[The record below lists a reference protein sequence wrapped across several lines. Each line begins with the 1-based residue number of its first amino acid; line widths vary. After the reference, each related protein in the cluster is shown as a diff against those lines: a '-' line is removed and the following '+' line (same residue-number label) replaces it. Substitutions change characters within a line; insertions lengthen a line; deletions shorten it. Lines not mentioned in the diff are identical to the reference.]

1 MRAVVITAS
10 PIIYFLFTRISIVT
24 LNFFVHIQGI
34 LIFTCFVSV
43 IIFSSPRKCAV
54 CVCLNMIFN
63 AVEQV
68 CSAILKISVEKHYML
83 LLIKCVVHYLMT
95 REIVPWYHLM
105 LLHGDWKYVW
115 PETSHIWVLRQDEE
129 ALAMYVGWQEHLLTW
144 RVDIDYDLRCFG
156 AIQEDCQLAI
166 CNNLLRHPISLLDWW
181 QPTTESHPVEK
192 LPTGV
197 YVQQAMSLSTRGS
210 IETKT
215 FQSSSPT
222 VLVSTLLEMFWLDV
236 SKQDSQEKQDV
247 RMIPAQTFLFS
258 PFGKRHKQNLEIL
271 FDLVLLWK

>member
-1 MRAVVITAS
+1 MRAVVIAAS

-95 REIVPWYHLM
+95 REIVP
-105 LLHGDWKYVW
+105 
-115 PETSHIWVLRQDEE
+115 
-129 ALAMYVGWQEHLLTW
+129 
-144 RVDIDYDLRCFG
+144 
-156 AIQEDCQLAI
+156 
-166 CNNLLRHPISLLDWW
+166 
-181 QPTTESHPVEK
+181 
-192 LPTGV
+192 
-197 YVQQAMSLSTRGS
+197 
-210 IETKT
+210 
-215 FQSSSPT
+215 
-222 VLVSTLLEMFWLDV
+222 
-236 SKQDSQEKQDV
+236 
-247 RMIPAQTFLFS
+247 
-258 PFGKRHKQNLEIL
+258 
-271 FDLVLLWK
+271 